1 MENKTKIK
9 DENFSKLKKFS
20 NWMAAY
26 YFSPVYLLGS
36 SIVNENFRDVDIIV
50 CIDEEIFEMRFGS
63 VNDFLESMKGE
74 KTTWVFWKVV
84 EENFKRF
91 RQAYNMTNLN
101 VDFKILPK
109 SFFMENFK
117 GQKIRLDESN
127 F

>member
-101 VDFKILPK
+101 VF
-109 SFFMENFK
+109 S
-117 GQKIRLDESN
+117 
-127 F
+127 